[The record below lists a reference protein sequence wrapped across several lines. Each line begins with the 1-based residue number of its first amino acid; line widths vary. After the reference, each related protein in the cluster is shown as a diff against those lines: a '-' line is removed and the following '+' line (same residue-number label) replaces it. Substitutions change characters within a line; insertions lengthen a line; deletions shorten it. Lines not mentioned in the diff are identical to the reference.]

1 MARTLKQYK
10 ESQKRRL
17 AAKPQRTIVPHM
29 QVVVDEDIH
38 VLAAP
43 LVNHE
48 IVDDFQPAP
57 HTPPAMDPVTVC
69 PFAPVKPKE
78 LTIIQGFSLASAMIA
93 YQQFANDF

>member
-10 ESQKRRL
+10 ENRKRRL

-38 VLAAP
+38 L
-43 LVNHE
+43 L
-48 IVDDFQPAP
+48 VDDFQPPP
-57 HTPPAMDPVTVC
+57 HTPPAMDPLTVC

-78 LTIIQGFSLASAMIA
+78 LTIIQDFSLASAI
-93 YQQFANDF
+93 FFN

>member
-10 ESQKRRL
+10 ENRKRRL

-29 QVVVDEDIH
+29 QVVLDEDI
-38 VLAAP
+38 LLDDGP

-48 IVDDFQPAP
+48 IVDDFQLPP
-57 HTPPAMDPVTVC
+57 HTPPAMPPLTVC

-78 LTIIQGFSLASAMIA
+78 LTIIQGFSLASAMMS